1 MATKKSTGN
10 HQTADTV
17 AAQFCVT
24 VRDYPDRVALRWK
37 DGDDFR
43 QLTWAEYSQSAG
55 RAAQALS
62 DLGLEKGQRVV
73 LMMRNRPEFHIA
85 DMATVLLGATP
96 VSIYNSSS
104 PEQIEYLATHC

>member
-1 MATKKSTGN
+1 MATKILPSN

-55 RAAQALS
+55 R
-62 DLGLEKGQRVV
+62 
-73 LMMRNRPEFHIA
+73 
-85 DMATVLLGATP
+85 
-96 VSIYNSSS
+96 
-104 PEQIEYLATHC
+104 